1 MSVSYAHVYSIF
13 ATTPASTSD
22 RTLSLPLH
30 PLAPPTQLD
39 ITVTP
44 KQGRALF
51 WANTLIFDPQ
61 RIDPRLVHESRPV
74 TKGEKVAV
82 NSWGHM
88 YNYVIP
94 NHWGCTG
101 SFETL

>member
-1 MSVSYAHVYSIF
+1 
-13 ATTPASTSD
+13 
-22 RTLSLPLH
+22 
-30 PLAPPTQLD
+30 LD

-51 WANTLIFDPQ
+51 WANTLVFDPQ
-61 RIDPRLVHESRPV
+61 RIDPRLVHESKPV
-74 TKGEKVAV
+74 IRGDKVAV